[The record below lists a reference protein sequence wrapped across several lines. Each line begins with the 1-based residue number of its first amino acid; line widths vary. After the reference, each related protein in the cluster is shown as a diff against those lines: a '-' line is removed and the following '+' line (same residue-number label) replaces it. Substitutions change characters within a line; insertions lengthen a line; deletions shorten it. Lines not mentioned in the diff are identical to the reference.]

1 MTHVQSVPTLSLLD
15 SVKFDNVTE
24 EWSFAYETMSL
35 SSDDHGQLNQYYRIL
50 YLTHSSHDIGASDTA
65 NNCLLPGTDYNHSE
79 VEPARARERRD
90 IRAIAA
96 TDFGMVKANATSF
109 LRERAS
115 RAKKGGS
122 NGGGGTTQAQ
132 FDASPDFQAA
142 ALKLLQ
148 DADTRTKKRH
158 HRSRRRWFRGSTV
171 PAAKQSHHRGDRIV
185 SIGAAKRNGGIQ
197 VGDTILAVDFCVVSR
212 LSGADVAMLFH
223 GQPATPWTACH
234 CSEACNLD
242 FKQGE
247 GEESRAGGCTESTR

>member
-1 MTHVQSVPTLSLLD
+1 VTHVQSVPTLSLLD

-79 VEPARARERRD
+79 VAPARARERRD

-96 TDFGMVKANATSF
+96 AAFGMVKANATSF

-122 NGGGGTTQAQ
+122 NGGGHDAGPVRCFAGFPSGGTEAPARCRHKNKET
-132 FDASPDFQAA
+132 SPSFAPPMVPWVYGSCGQ
-142 ALKLLQ
+142 
-148 DADTRTKKRH
+148 TKSP
-158 HRSRRRWFRGSTV
+158 SR
-171 PAAKQSHHRGDRIV
+171 
-185 SIGAAKRNGGIQ
+185 
-197 VGDTILAVDFCVVSR
+197 
-212 LSGADVAMLFH
+212 
-223 GQPATPWTACH
+223 
-234 CSEACNLD
+234 
-242 FKQGE
+242 
-247 GEESRAGGCTESTR
+247 